1 MKLTSLSFTAGLALV
16 LPGAAFAAS
25 TTAPT
30 GVSAGFFQMYQDW
43 SLALSG
49 DLGALIL
56 LFGVILSAIMAIFMQ
71 RFVMAGMTF
80 LAAFLIGYG
89 LPIFTSS
96 AGVTAGIDMVELSE
110 PPAIESAITV
120 PLHL

>member
-1 MKLTSLSFTAGLALV
+1 MKLSTLLKTTSALLI
-16 LPGAAFAAS
+16 LPGFAFAAS
-25 TTAPT
+25 ATAPT
-30 GVSAGFFQMYQDW
+30 GVSAGFFQMYTDW
-43 SLALSG
+43 STALTG

-96 AGVTAGIDMVELSE
+96 AGVTAGIEMIDLHASSS
-110 PPAIESAITV
+110 ATIEVIL
-120 PLHL
+120 PEQI

>member
-1 MKLTSLSFTAGLALV
+1 MKLSTLFKTTSALLI
-16 LPGAAFAAS
+16 LPGFAFAAS
-25 TTAPT
+25 TAAPT
-30 GVSAGFFQMYQDW
+30 GVSAGFFQMYTDW
-43 SLALSG
+43 SAALSG

-96 AGVTAGIDMVELSE
+96 AGVTAGIDMVELETAPVEE
-110 PPAIESAITV
+110 PATNL
-120 PLHL
+120 PLQL

>member
-1 MKLTSLSFTAGLALV
+1 MKPTSLSFATGLALM

-110 PPAIESAITV
+110 PSPIESAKSLPV
-120 PLHL
+120 HL